1 MNIILALVALFAFA
15 MALRQAAKWYYRPLT
30 KREVV
35 LSLKAESLQRLRA
48 KYERDQERKSGH
60 SANIIIRRKFGPL
73 GVRAFRAAEWIA
85 EQRRMARRR
94 MAIGLANVGEGFHP
108 LGLKTFYPT
117 DVVPNGVS
125 NPYTNARYS
134 LVKQAPPGTTLGAT
148 LQWGGLVI
156 TSDDLCTIMAAA
168 DISIPLGIAIDE
180 PGNSQLDTA
189 PFSTGVQLLGN
200 AAGATLQ
207 GITDKAIAAGTLLVG
222 SQSTA
227 GNLSTVPNVAGLY
240 WCVGLSLSTSE
251 GAQTLIEFDGGRFVI
266 GVDEIT

>member
-1 MNIILALVALFAFA
+1 MNIEKAMLVLVLLFAVA
-15 MALRQAAKWYYRPLT
+15 MLIRQLARWYYRPLT

-35 LSLKAESLQRLRA
+35 LSLKAESLARLRA
-48 KYERDQERKSGH
+48 KYEREQGH
-60 SANIIIRRKFGPL
+60 APSFTPRRKFGPL
-73 GVRAFRAAEWIA
+73 GVRAFRAVDWIA
-85 EQRRMARRR
+85 EQRRLARRR
-94 MAIGLANVGEGFHP
+94 MAVSLANLGEGFHP

-117 DVVPNGVS
+117 DVIPASTS

-134 LVKQAPPGTTLGAT
+134 LVKQAAPGTTLGAT

-207 GITDKAIAAGTLLVG
+207 GITDKAIAAGTLLVP

-227 GNLSTVPNVAGLY
+227 GNLGTTPNVAGLY

-251 GAQTLIEFDGGRFVI
+251 GAQTMIEFDGGRFVI